1 MSGHQLYRFGALIL
15 IGLCLQ
21 TGCAYSPSKQVR
33 AVQVLYSA
41 PEPIQSKRGG
51 TILMKSLL
59 DARELEERPFI
70 GEFIHPFFYF
80 ITPLEPLFIVVR
92 DGTSITTTMTRGL
105 SEVLKEAGY
114 TPIFPDPSSVPSNNT
129 TIGAAVLEGE
139 IREFWLRPWW
149 TTTQVVRLNL
159 RLKDAFG
166 ERLLW
171 EKELQGEHSKFI
183 GVWNVREFEEVIQ
196 KALDKVL
203 RQAGKEFA
211 SEQFYL
217 KVKVGNRRH
226 KLTKSVER
234 TATAPLRSVRSCS
247 SRHLSRITAFCQRR

>member
-1 MSGHQLYRFGALIL
+1 MSGHQLYRFGAPIL

-21 TGCAYSPSKQVR
+21 TGCAASSKQVQ

-51 TILMKSLL
+51 TILIKSLIV
-59 DARELEERPFI
+59 ARELKERPFI
-70 GEFIHPFFYF
+70 GEFMHPLYLR
-80 ITPLEPLFIVVR
+80 TGRVIVVK

-105 SEVLKEAGY
+105 SEALKEAGY
-114 TPIFPDPSSVPSNNT
+114 TPFFPNTSSAPSDNT
-129 TIGAAVLEGE
+129 TIGAALLEGE
-139 IREFWLRPWW
+139 IREFWLQPWW
-149 TTTQVVRLNL
+149 TTQHVVRIDL
-159 RLKDAFG
+159 RLMDSRSG
-166 ERLLW
+166 HLLW

-203 RQAGKEFA
+203 SQAGKEFA

-217 KVKVGNRRH
+217 KVKGGN
-226 KLTKSVER
+226 
-234 TATAPLRSVRSCS
+234 
-247 SRHLSRITAFCQRR
+247 

>member
-1 MSGHQLYRFGALIL
+1 MNGHQLYIFGAPSL

-21 TGCAYSPSKQVR
+21 TGCVSPKQVQS
-33 AVQVLYSA
+33 VQVLYSA

-51 TILMKSLL
+51 TILMKTLL
-59 DARELEERPFI
+59 DARELEERPYI
-70 GEFIHPFFYF
+70 GEIHQPLLVPSPFLMWLLLP
-80 ITPLEPLFIVVR
+80 IPLPSGRFIVVK
-92 DGTSITTTMTRGL
+92 DGTRITTTMTRGL
-105 SEVLKEAGY
+105 SEALKEAGY
-114 TPIFPDPSSVPSNNT
+114 TPISPDPSSAPSENA

-139 IREFWLRPWW
+139 IREFWLQPAW
-149 TTTQVVRLNL
+149 TTQHVVRIDL

-217 KVKVGNRRH
+217 KVKGGN
-226 KLTKSVER
+226 
-234 TATAPLRSVRSCS
+234 
-247 SRHLSRITAFCQRR
+247 

>member
-1 MSGHQLYRFGALIL
+1 MSGHHFHRFGAPIL

-21 TGCAYSPSKQVR
+21 TGCVASSKQVQ

-41 PEPIQSKRGG
+41 PEPIQSKRAG

-70 GEFIHPFFYF
+70 GEI
-80 ITPLEPLFIVVR
+80 LDPLFGIFGNTGRVIVVK

-105 SEVLKEAGY
+105 SEALKEAGY
-114 TPIFPDPSSVPSNNT
+114 TPIFPDPSSAPSVNS
-129 TIGAAVLEGE
+129 IVGVAVLEGE
-139 IREFWLRPWW
+139 IREFWLRPLW
-149 TTTQVVRLNL
+149 TTQHVVRINL
-159 RLKDAFG
+159 RLMESRSG
-166 ERLLW
+166 HLLW
-171 EKELQGEHSKFI
+171 EKELQGKHSKFI
-183 GVWNVREFEEVIQ
+183 GLWNVGEFEEVIQ

-217 KVKVGNRRH
+217 KMKDGN
-226 KLTKSVER
+226 
-234 TATAPLRSVRSCS
+234 
-247 SRHLSRITAFCQRR
+247 

>member
-1 MSGHQLYRFGALIL
+1 MNGHQLHRFGALIL

-21 TGCAYSPSKQVR
+21 TGCAASSRQVQ

-51 TILMKSLL
+51 TILMKPLL
-59 DARELEERPFI
+59 DARELKERPFI
-70 GEFIHPFFYF
+70 GEFFELMFYGGGNGRV
-80 ITPLEPLFIVVR
+80 IVVK

-105 SEVLKEAGY
+105 SEALKEAGY
-114 TPIFPDPSSVPSNNT
+114 TPVFPNPSSAPSDNT

-149 TTTQVVRLNL
+149 TTTQVVRINL
-159 RLKDAFG
+159 RLKDTFG

-183 GVWNVREFEEVIQ
+183 GVWNVGEFEEVIQ

-217 KVKVGNRRH
+217 KVTGGD
-226 KLTKSVER
+226 
-234 TATAPLRSVRSCS
+234 
-247 SRHLSRITAFCQRR
+247 

>member
-1 MSGHQLYRFGALIL
+1 MNGHQLYRFGAPIL

-21 TGCAYSPSKQVR
+21 TGCAASSKQVQ

-51 TILMKSLL
+51 TILIKSLI
-59 DARELEERPFI
+59 DARELKERPFI
-70 GEFIHPFFYF
+70 GEFFQLMFHGGGNGRV
-80 ITPLEPLFIVVR
+80 IVVK

-105 SEVLKEAGY
+105 SEALKEAGY
-114 TPIFPDPSSVPSNNT
+114 TPVFPDPSSAPSDNT
-129 TIGAAVLEGE
+129 TIGSAVLEGE

-149 TTTQVVRLNL
+149 TTQHVVRIDL
-159 RLKDAFG
+159 RLMDSRSG
-166 ERLLW
+166 HLLW

-217 KVKVGNRRH
+217 KVKGGN
-226 KLTKSVER
+226 
-234 TATAPLRSVRSCS
+234 
-247 SRHLSRITAFCQRR
+247 

>member
-1 MSGHQLYRFGALIL
+1 MSGHQSYRFGALIL

-21 TGCAYSPSKQVR
+21 TGCAATSKEVQ

-41 PEPIQSKRGG
+41 PEPIQSKRSG
-51 TILMKSLL
+51 TISMKPLL

-70 GEFIHPFFYF
+70 GDFVHPF
-80 ITPLEPLFIVVR
+80 IPVNGGRVIVVR
-92 DGTSITTTMTRGL
+92 DGTSITTTITRGL

-114 TPIFPDPSSVPSNNT
+114 TPIFPDPSSASSNNT

-139 IREFWLRPWW
+139 IREFWLQPWW
-149 TTTQVVRLNL
+149 TTTQVVRINL

-171 EKELQGEHSKFI
+171 EKELQGEFSKFI
-183 GVWNVREFEEVIQ
+183 GVWNVAEFEEVIQ

-217 KVKVGNRRH
+217 KVKDGN
-226 KLTKSVER
+226 
-234 TATAPLRSVRSCS
+234 
-247 SRHLSRITAFCQRR
+247 